1 MNSILNW
8 YVFLWIVSYILPIF
22 SLMHS
27 FKMVISYLIVVM
39 LFKVFLLFSID
50 HYDLICAN
58 LKKNFYNNQNND
70 NDNLKALKD
79 KSLLAC
85 FPHGLFC
92 GGFVMGSNIVE
103 NKCISNLVLTIP
115 IFGDICKTIFKSI
128 SKDSMKLIMS
138 KGESLSLLPGGFNEI
153 YMMENYKYNIYIPS
167 GFIALA
173 IKYNYTIYPMLSL
186 GENETY
192 NTIPIPKSM
201 FGYLKRFIKVIPIP
215 IIIPFGKWMTFIPIT
230 VPIITYYGN
239 PINCENEFMDDKS
252 IENVKDKIIFEL
264 QSIFDENIEKY
275 CEYRNNLGILPK
287 VHSSQYSIN
296 FYV

>member
-1 MNSILNW
+1 MNWIISL
-8 YVFLWIVSYILPIF
+8 YVFLWIGSYILPVF
-22 SLMHS
+22 SLLHS
-27 FKMVISYLIVVM
+27 LEMTISYFVVVM
-39 LFKVFLLFSID
+39 LFKLFSSSID

-58 LKKNFYNNQNND
+58 LKKNFYNDKNNE
-70 NDNLKALKD
+70 NLKMLKD

-85 FPHGLFC
+85 FPHGLFV
-92 GGFVMGSNIVE
+92 GGFIMGSNVVK
-103 NKCISNLVLTIP
+103 NKCVSSLVLEIP
-115 IFGDICKTIFKSI
+115 IFGDICKTIFKSV
-128 SKDSMKLIMS
+128 SKDSMKSIMS

-153 YMMENYKYNIYIPS
+153 YMMENYKYNIHVPS

-192 NTIPIPKSM
+192 KTIPIPKSI
-201 FGYLKRFIKVIPIP
+201 FRYLKRFIKILPVP
-215 IIIPFGKWMTFIPIT
+215 IIMPFGKWMTFIPIS
-230 VPIITYYGN
+230 VPIITYYGK
-239 PINCENEFMDDKS
+239 PIDCENEFMNDKS
-252 IENVKDKIIFEL
+252 IENVKNKIISEL
-264 QSIFDENIEKY
+264 QSIFNKNIENY